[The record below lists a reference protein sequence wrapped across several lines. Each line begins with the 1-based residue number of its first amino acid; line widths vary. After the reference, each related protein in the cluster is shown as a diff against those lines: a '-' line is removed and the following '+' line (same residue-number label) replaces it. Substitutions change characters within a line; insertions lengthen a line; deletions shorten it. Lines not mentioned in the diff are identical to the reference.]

1 MGIIVIASIVIILY
15 FVLRDKDDNK
25 GDNKDGD
32 NDGDKD
38 EDKGDDK
45 DDKQEDTCLI
55 GEEDKCL
62 SCNKDKCAS
71 CNNKYKLVNG
81 TCIAEFSFRAIYEI
95 NEVNTNISLMND
107 EYKDNIISMEID
119 NETIC
124 GCTNYTFPSP
134 GNYNVY
140 VVLNTTN
147 ISSLALFND
156 TENLREIY
164 FSKEFKLNDITSL
177 GMLFQNCINL
187 LSADISNLNFE
198 KIISMDRIFFNC
210 PSLKTIKFPNSN
222 TPNLKSMKFM
232 FVDCNNLA
240 SIDITKFN
248 TEKVY
253 NMFGLFFGCN
263 SLSSID
269 LSNF

>member
-1 MGIIVIASIVIILY
+1 MEENFNAMENMEVEGETLTPKRSRKNYIIFGILGIIVIAAIVITLY
-15 FVLRDKDDNK
+15 FILRDKDDNK

-71 CNNKYKLVNG
+71 CNNKYKLINI

-95 NEVNTNISLMND
+95 NEVNKNIKLMND
-107 EYKDNIISMEID
+107 EYKDNIIKMKINKEKIS
-119 NETIC
+119 
-124 GCTNYTFPSP
+124 GCTNYTFTSP
-134 GNYNVY
+134 GNYTVY

-156 TENLREIY
+156 IKNLTEIY
-164 FSKEFKLNDITSL
+164 FSKEFKLNDITFL
-177 GMLFQNCINL
+177 GMLFQKL
-187 LSADISNLNFE
+187 YKFVIS
-198 KIISMDRIFFNC
+198 
-210 PSLKTIKFPNSN
+210 
-222 TPNLKSMKFM
+222 
-232 FVDCNNLA
+232 
-240 SIDITKFN
+240 
-248 TEKVY
+248 
-253 NMFGLFFGCN
+253 
-263 SLSSID
+263 
-269 LSNF
+269 

>member
-25 GDNKDGD
+25 GGNKE
-32 NDGDKD
+32 GDKD
-38 EDKGDDK
+38 DDKVDDKDDDK

-71 CNNKYKLVNG
+71 CNKKYKLVNG

-134 GNYNVY
+134 GNYTVY

-156 TENLREIY
+156 IKNLTEIY
-164 FSKEFKLNDITSL
+164 FSKEFKLNDITFL
-177 GMLFQNCINL
+177 GMLFQKLYKFVINL
-187 LSADISNLNFE
+187 YF
-198 KIISMDRIFFNC
+198 
-210 PSLKTIKFPNSN
+210 KF
-222 TPNLKSMKFM
+222 KF
-232 FVDCNNLA
+232 
-240 SIDITKFN
+240 
-248 TEKVY
+248 
-253 NMFGLFFGCN
+253 
-263 SLSSID
+263 
-269 LSNF
+269 